1 MRWTPEVWA
10 ALMDGN
16 RDEKENPGNE
26 MNRPV
31 SLKPSAEEL
40 GFFPSSVQKAF
51 FRRTF
56 VLFSLYRQAG
66 TNLIF
71 LKY

>member
-26 MNRPV
+26 RNGPV
-31 SLKPSAEEL
+31 SLKTSAEGL
-40 GFFPSSVQKAF
+40 GFFPHQF
-51 FRRTF
+51 E
-56 VLFSLYRQAG
+56 
-66 TNLIF
+66 
-71 LKY
+71 